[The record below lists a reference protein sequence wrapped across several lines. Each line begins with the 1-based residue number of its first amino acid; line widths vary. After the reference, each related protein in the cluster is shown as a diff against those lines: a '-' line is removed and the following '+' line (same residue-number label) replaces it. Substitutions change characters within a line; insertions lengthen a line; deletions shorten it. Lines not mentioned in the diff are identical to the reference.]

1 MIELNLSILENLP
14 EAAVYVVLGRITA
27 INPMAAHYLPQLEID
42 GPVPGYLDLPRY
54 GPKGV
59 GTFTAGRTTYAFSR
73 TDTGEG
79 QLFLFHPAP
88 QTSLTDLQLEG
99 TIRQMRQ
106 LMAEFLTQ
114 IGPMTEGGEGK
125 LSTAARENFSK
136 SYHRMFRLL
145 NNLDFVTSAAGPDG
159 IPFRPSVLDLAGLCR
174 QIARD
179 AGQLL
184 QQDTH
189 L

>member
-1 MIELNLSILENLP
+1 M
-14 EAAVYVVLGRITA
+14 
-27 INPMAAHYLPQLEID
+27 
-42 GPVPGYLDLPRY
+42 

-145 NNLDFVTSAAGPDG
+145 NNLDFVTSAAGPDRHPLPTVR
-159 IPFRPSVLDLAGLCR
+159 IRPGWAVPPDRPGRRANCFSRTPTWSTALTCPLCSSREISPSFSVCCWG
-174 QIARD
+174 
-179 AGQLL
+179 
-184 QQDTH
+184 
-189 L
+189 

>member
-99 TIRQMRQ
+99 TIR
-106 LMAEFLTQ
+106 
-114 IGPMTEGGEGK
+114 
-125 LSTAARENFSK
+125 
-136 SYHRMFRLL
+136 
-145 NNLDFVTSAAGPDG
+145 
-159 IPFRPSVLDLAGLCR
+159 
-174 QIARD
+174 
-179 AGQLL
+179 
-184 QQDTH
+184 
-189 L
+189 